1 MGSPNYPT
9 PQELVAL
16 RQAAV
21 LPPDETR
28 TLKNDE
34 LTLEIPAH
42 GLVVIE
48 VK

>member
-1 MGSPNYPT
+1 M
-9 PQELVAL
+9 
-16 RQAAV
+16 

-28 TLKNDE
+28 TLKGDE

-42 GLVVIE
+42 GLVVLE